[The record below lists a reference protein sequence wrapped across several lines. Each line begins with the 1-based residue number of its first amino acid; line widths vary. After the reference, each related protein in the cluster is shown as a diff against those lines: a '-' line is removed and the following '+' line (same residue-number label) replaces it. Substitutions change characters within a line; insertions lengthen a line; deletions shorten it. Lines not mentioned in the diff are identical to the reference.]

1 MGYGSGDRAC
11 ASSLAACHVSRHGK
25 RWRVAY
31 VGERAARGGA
41 AHEAVPQLCMET
53 LPAPRSAIWIVSGL
67 WDRNKVVAVD
77 GLSPDQMLAL
87 LSGNQ

>member
-1 MGYGSGDRAC
+1 MWYGSGDRAC
-11 ASSLAACHVSRHGK
+11 ASSLAACHVYRHGK
-25 RWRVAY
+25 RWRGAY
-31 VGERAARGGA
+31 VGERATRAGA
-41 AHEAVPQLCMET
+41 AHEAVPQLCMEK
-53 LPAPRSAIWIVSGL
+53 LPVPQSAIRIVSSL